1 MTSTSAVAG
10 VTAAATTIVAPE
22 EATGIM
28 VVVTGV
34 VVEVGETL
42 TEKYLA
48 QAPTLLLPFS
58 ARSKSLTTALPSKR

>member
-10 VTAAATTIVAPE
+10 VTAATTIVAPE

>member
-10 VTAAATTIVAPE
+10 VMAATTIVAPE

-34 VVEVGETL
+34 EAVEVGETL

>member
-1 MTSTSAVAG
+1 MTSTSVVAG
-10 VTAAATTIVAPE
+10 VTAATTIVAPE

>member
-10 VTAAATTIVAPE
+10 VMAATTIVAPE